1 MEERCFNEIMKQLK
15 ILQTISE
22 KKRPIER
29 KTRWREECKVFIG
42 GIRHCVTND
51 NLIVS
56 MIFENMNL
64 YIIAY
69 LENFFTIWT
78 SVELLDSQEARW
90 VRFHRNV
97 YTKRS

>member
-22 KKRPIER
+22 KKKPNDR
-29 KTRWREECKVFIG
+29 KIPWREECKVFIG

-56 MIFENMNL
+56 MIFENVNL
-64 YIIAY
+64 YIINN

-78 SVELLDSQEARW
+78 SVELLDSEEARW
-90 VRFHRNV
+90 VRLHRNV